1 MNNLTLTQK
10 QQLETMAEAGS
21 KIVTVAYDP
30 TIVVGD
36 PEADALAGGFSE
48 FYREAAADLVEVIY
62 TKAMNPKQQ
71 FDFIG
76 AVLSPL
82 IAFSRSGNT
91 ATVIDSSGNVAS
103 VSADV
108 PRFDCSPTTLACLGL
123 LVEETRTNSVRNN
136 TMQGAVAGAPGTL
149 PTNWS
154 YSGVA
159 GVSRELIGVG
169 SENGIDY
176 LDIRFYGTPSAS
188 GGCFL
193 HIETSSGITA
203 SPSEAWSHSYYARLV
218 NGSWSNVLTGS
229 NTGFAL
235 TPRNSGGLTLA
246 GSSFI
251 NYQATSSAL
260 IGQRVSASVTTPA
273 NTAYVQPWFRFGV
286 TSGSAIDFTL
296 RIGLPQTEKGSGATS
311 VIKTTGAAVTRNADV
326 ATITGTD
333 FSDWWQASKGGVL
346 VRARPGT
353 VRGTR
358 PWVQFDDNTAD
369 NIIALRG
376 NTTNTELYIVD
387 GGTLQTQID
396 AGTITANTDYSMT
409 AWWQTN
415 DCKARLNSGAV
426 VADTTATIPTV
437 TQARLGSDGTNYLN
451 GHLASISYYDSF
463 SEQIYTRRK
472 NKAVFNLM

>member
-1 MNNLTLTQK
+1 MNQK
-10 QQLETMAEAGS
+10 Q
-21 KIVTVAYDP
+21 K
-30 TIVVGD
+30 
-36 PEADALAGGFSE
+36 
-48 FYREAAADLVEVIY
+48 
-62 TKAMNPKQQ
+62 
-71 FDFIG
+71 FDFTS

-82 IAFSRSGNT
+82 IAFSRSVNT

-103 VSADV
+103 VNADV
-108 PRFDCSPTTLACLGL
+108 PRFDYSPTTLACLGL
-123 LVEETRTNSVRNN
+123 LVEEARTNSVRNN
-136 TMQGAVAGAPGTL
+136 TMQGAVAGSPGTL
-149 PTNWS
+149 PTNWRQS
-154 YSGVA
+154 LQA
-159 GVSRELIGVG
+159 GVSRTIVG
-169 SENGIDY
+169 TGTENGIDY
-176 LDIRFYGTPSAS
+176 IDVQFFGTPSAS

-193 HIETSSGITA
+193 YFSADTEISA
-203 SPSEAWSHSYYARLV
+203 APSENWAFSCYFSLV
-218 NGSWSNVLTGS
+218 GGSWANVTSGSGTGL
-229 NTGFAL
+229 GM
-235 TPRNSGGLTLA
+235 TPRNSGGSSISGGSLTP
-246 GSSFI
+246 
-251 NYQATSSAL
+251 NQATSAPL
-260 IGQRVSASVTTPA
+260 ITQRVTISPYTTPV
-273 NTAYVQPWFRFGV
+273 NTAYVQSYFRFAV
-286 TSGSAIDFTL
+286 TSGNAIDFTL

-353 VRGTR
+353 VSGTR

-376 NTTNTELYIVD
+376 NTTNPELYIVD